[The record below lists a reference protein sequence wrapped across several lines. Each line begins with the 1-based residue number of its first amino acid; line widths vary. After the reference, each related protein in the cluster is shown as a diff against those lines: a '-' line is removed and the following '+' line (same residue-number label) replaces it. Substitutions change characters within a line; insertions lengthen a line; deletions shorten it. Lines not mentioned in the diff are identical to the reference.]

1 MCHGAHRLFPTVHDS
16 TRDRTP
22 PPYISPTMADPAFP
36 DLDRHHAAAHG
47 GEQILDLF
55 VVGTLLDLGGEE
67 GGDLVAE
74 LAELYLDTSITRVGE
89 LEEAFEEG
97 DLERV
102 GRIAQSLAKASANLG
117 ALPFSKLCR
126 DVGVGTR
133 HQEDNRTRDLVSR
146 LNGMH
151 AEVVQALESL
161 SSDCQD

>member
-1 MCHGAHRLFPTVHDS
+1 MCRRVQQPLRPLPRS
-16 TRDRTP
+16 TRERTP
-22 PPYISPTMADPAFP
+22 PPNVLLTMSDPAFP

-55 VVGTLLDLGGEE
+55 VVATLLDLGGDE

-74 LAELYLDTSITRVGE
+74 LAELYLDTSISRVCE
-89 LEEAFEEG
+89 LEEAFDGG

-126 DVGVGTR
+126 DVGVGMR
-133 HQEDNRTRDLVSR
+133 HQEDNRTRDLVAR
-146 LNGMH
+146 LHGMH

-161 SSDCQD
+161 SNDCQD